1 MEVFH
6 IVMLV
11 NEMRQRTFEM
21 NFFKQGKS
29 VLLQTGRVRSLRT
42 RAPFVLVRPAHC
54 MSALPPRQ
62 VPTEEPPASPVEM
75 PPDAPELPEP
85 TPPGIPGVPPD
96 EAPDTTPSE
105 MPPEVGCG
113 SSTHPGSLA
122 YGPRWSL
129 IAGQRGLMWT
139 HLGCNRPT
147 ASARA
152 GQLWKTEQ
160 GGTRTGH
167 HGKR

>member
-11 NEMRQRTFEM
+11 NEMRQRTIEM

-29 VLLQTGRVRSLRT
+29 VLLETGRMRSLRT
-42 RAPFVLVRPAHC
+42 RAPFVLIRHAHR
-54 MSALPPRQ
+54 MSAVPPRQ

-113 SSTHPGSLA
+113 CSTPSGLA
-122 YGPRWSL
+122 CHT
-129 IAGQRGLMWT
+129 GL
-139 HLGCNRPT
+139 
-147 ASARA
+147 
-152 GQLWKTEQ
+152 
-160 GGTRTGH
+160 GGA
-167 HGKR
+167 